1 MVDAGTTL
9 PASSLIRQRSWV
21 LGYPP
26 WLGEGSVEM
35 LSACVAGASA
45 VVSGLTFSTGSCS
58 VRNSELWGSGASFGS
73 AAMPSR
79 LRPAPSI
86 RHLNQG
92 ALLHSGKGRA
102 RSGSKQHDRLY
113 KPRRFL

>member
-1 MVDAGTTL
+1 
-9 PASSLIRQRSWV
+9 
-21 LGYPP
+21 
-26 WLGEGSVEM
+26 M